1 MTRAAPISSTLLA
14 AFPRAPADLERA
26 AAEPW
31 CCQAAAHRAASRP
44 SSSSRN
50 RESDFFFS
58 LGSRVR
64 SSGQVRKGGLEPP
77 RIAPLDPKSSASTNS
92 ATSAIVP
99 KIAGK
104 PSSQQVRTS
113 DLDRSSNRQL
123 VPCSQFPPKKKPL
136 RRSAGVFHQ
145 RQIDVIY
152 QPADSQSSASASAP
166 LGSRR

>member
-1 MTRAAPISSTLLA
+1 MSLGV
-14 AFPRAPADLERA
+14 FQRAPADLERA
-26 AAEPW
+26 AVEPW

-44 SSSSRN
+44 FSSSRN
-50 RESDFFFS
+50 REFGFFVS

-64 SSGQVRKGGLEPP
+64 SSDQVRKGGLEPP

-104 PSSQQVRTS
+104 PGWQQVRTS
-113 DLDRSSNRQL
+113 DLDRSSRWQL
-123 VPCSQFPPKKKPL
+123 VRRSQLPPKQKPL
-136 RRSAGVFHQ
+136 RRFRRGFCQ
-145 RQIDVIY
+145 RRSDVIY